1 MTNTS
6 KDRKSFTDFEFV
18 YTGGTLK
25 LRPIKLLFVIFGKG
39 VPPQDPYFLKNGQ
52 INRVSNF
59 SSTLRPTES
68 DSAKKLGGYL
78 DSKRGS
84 WI

>member
-1 MTNTS
+1 MGRPYLTND
-6 KDRKSFTDFEFV
+6 K
-18 YTGGTLK
+18 
-25 LRPIKLLFVIFGKG
+25 KG
-39 VPPQDPYFLKNGQ
+39 LPPQDPYFLKNGQ